1 MIAQYPEYSILSS
14 ISITISFL
22 SLSGWSPVTLPLR
35 CAFATSTYPV
45 RSQTLTKQ
53 FNRAAYRTPPEHISR
68 AIRGKGGHTNSPPN
82 TNIGHQQKD
91 RQHKRRGPTSEP
103 RQQPI
108 KQIITSKIRK
118 SVETQRVKK
127 TRPKQPEKQGFF
139 LSCQNNATPRHIH
152 NQLIT
157 LEHSQILKQD
167 NRNHFG
173 QIPCSKLV

>member
-35 CAFATSTYPV
+35 SAFATSTYPV

-103 RQQPI
+103 RQKPI
-108 KQIITSKIRK
+108 KHNKKSEIRK
-118 SVETQRVKK
+118 SVETQRVKDEAK
-127 TRPKQPEKQGFF
+127 TSPRSKAS
-139 LSCQNNATPRHIH
+139 SCRVKTTQH
-152 NQLIT
+152 
-157 LEHSQILKQD
+157 QD
-167 NRNHFG
+167 KFTTIDLTTNSH
-173 QIPCSKLV
+173 

>member
-35 CAFATSTYPV
+35 SAFATSTYPV

-108 KQIITSKIRK
+108 KQYYNVQNTQICGDAK
-118 SVETQRVKK
+118 SQKDEAK
-127 TRPKQPEKQGFF
+127 TAREARL
-139 LSCQNNATPRHIH
+139 LSVV
-152 NQLIT
+152 
-157 LEHSQILKQD
+157 
-167 NRNHFG
+167 F
-173 QIPCSKLV
+173 